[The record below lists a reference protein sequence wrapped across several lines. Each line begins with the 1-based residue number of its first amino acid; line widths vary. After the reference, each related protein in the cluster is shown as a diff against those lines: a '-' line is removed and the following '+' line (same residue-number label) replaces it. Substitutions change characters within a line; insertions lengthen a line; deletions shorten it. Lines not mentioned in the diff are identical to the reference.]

1 MKEEERTTDN
11 GQRTTVSLIGGERI
25 EIGGQGD
32 GDQGR
37 RDQDGG

>member
-1 MKEEERTTDN
+1 ME
-11 GQRTTVSLIGGERI
+11 TVSSGGGERI